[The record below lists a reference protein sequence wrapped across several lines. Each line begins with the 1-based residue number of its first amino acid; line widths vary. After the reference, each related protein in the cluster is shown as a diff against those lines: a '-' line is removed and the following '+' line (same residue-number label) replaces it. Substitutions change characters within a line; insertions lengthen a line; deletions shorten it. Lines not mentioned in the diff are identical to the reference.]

1 MADTTNEDLRD
12 ALTAQDIVNRRV
24 IGSIENSVDRRVRR
38 MTRDLKALLQR
49 IDPGGA
55 IRIDARR
62 RRTIRFNTASRELI
76 RQAFSDINQ
85 MVREDLRRIAR
96 TEALG
101 TGRSINAALPADLLA
116 VAEAVQVSVTSSLT
130 AGLATQTL
138 IEGSVMAEQWRRI
151 GQRTQRAIMDQIRE
165 GIRDGLTNPQIV
177 TRVVGGT
184 VEGVAVPGVMRTSR
198 RRARALVNTGVNAV
212 LNASRLATLQA
223 SDDVVKA
230 VQQVSTLDSRT
241 SEICIAHAG
250 QVWDINTL
258 EPISPST
265 LPFNGGPPR
274 HFNCRS
280 TLNPVLRSFREL
292 GIDADELE
300 PSTRASM
307 DGQVPET
314 MTFDA
319 FLRGKS
325 RTFQNELLG
334 PGKANLWRGH
344 RISLT
349 QLVDMR
355 GNPMTL
361 GQLEAKLGIG
371 G

>member
-1 MADTTNEDLRD
+1 MATTNEDVRD
-12 ALTAQDIVNRRV
+12 ALTAQDIINRRV
-24 IGSIENSVDRRVRR
+24 IGSIENTVNRRIRR
-38 MTRDLKALLQR
+38 LTRDLKALLDR

-55 IRIDARR
+55 IQNAARR
-62 RRTIRFNTASRELI
+62 RRTIRFNEASRDLI
-76 RQAFSDINQ
+76 RRAFSDINQ
-85 MVREDLRRIAR
+85 MVRQDLRRIAR
-96 TEALG
+96 TEATG
-101 TGRSINAALPADLLA
+101 TGRAVNAALSADLLA
-116 VAEAVQVSVTSSLT
+116 VAEAVQVSVTASLT

-138 IEGSVMAEQWRRI
+138 IEGSVMAEHWRRI
-151 GQRTQRAIMDQIRE
+151 GQRTQRAIMDQLRE
-165 GIRDGLTNPQIV
+165 GIRDGQSNAQIV
-177 TRVVGGT
+177 TRIVGGT

-198 RRARALVNTGVNAV
+198 RNARALVNTGVNAV

-230 VQQVSTLDSRT
+230 LQQVSTLDGRT
-241 SEICIAHAG
+241 SEICIAHSG

-258 EPISPST
+258 EPIPPSV

-280 TLNPVLRSFREL
+280 TLVPVLRSFREL
-292 GIDADELE
+292 GIDADELA

-307 DGQVPET
+307 DGQVAET
-314 MTFDA
+314 ITFDA

-325 RTFQNELLG
+325 RAFQNELLG
-334 PGKANLWRGH
+334 PGKARLWRGH